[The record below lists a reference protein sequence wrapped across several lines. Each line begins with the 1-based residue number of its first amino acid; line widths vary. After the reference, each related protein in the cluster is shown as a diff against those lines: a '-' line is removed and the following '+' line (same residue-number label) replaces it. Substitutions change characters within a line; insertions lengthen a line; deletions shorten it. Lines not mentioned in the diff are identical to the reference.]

1 MPEKEFDRLY
11 RFRRVE
17 ITGNFDHD
25 KEVLIESCKNGQRGY
40 NVYTPFYY
48 YNNTAIDPNA
58 SMVAQNGQSV
68 PEQRITAGGIV
79 VHRGWYIFFIYYFF
93 AF

>member
-11 RFRRVE
+11 RFRRVD

-25 KEVLIESCKNGQRGY
+25 KEVLIECCKNGQRGY

-48 YNNTAIDPNA
+48 YTNTTIDFEGQ
-58 SMVAQNGQSV
+58 MVGGDDKACF
-68 PEQRITAGGIV
+68 EQRITPGGIV
-79 VHRGWYIFFIYYFF
+79 VHRGW
-93 AF
+93 